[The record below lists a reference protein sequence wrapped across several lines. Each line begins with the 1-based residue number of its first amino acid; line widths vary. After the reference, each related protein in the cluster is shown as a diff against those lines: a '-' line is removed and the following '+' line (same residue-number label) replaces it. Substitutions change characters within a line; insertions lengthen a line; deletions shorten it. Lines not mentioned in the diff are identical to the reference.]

1 MLMKTASRI
10 HSPTLQQAVQAL
22 PPRAAQVMALLYGL
36 WDGTPYSVRAVAQT
50 LHLSEASVRRIEADA
65 LRALRA
71 HPAMLPT
78 VLGRGA

>member
-1 MLMKTASRI
+1 MKTGSRL
-10 HSPTLQQAVQAL
+10 HSSTLQRALQAL

-36 WDGTPYSVRAVAQT
+36 WDGTPYPVRVVAKT

-71 HPAMLPT
+71 HPAILPT